1 MVFCLQNCSDLLWK
15 KNVLECDRQYAN
27 NLRNLEQFIWT
38 VKGHYN
44 FETKCSLKLF
54 LEVSQ
59 IYFVR
64 TVIIEFSSFEKAK
77 EFFNSPEYQAAHKL
91 LKDIAVRNHQIIEG
105 S

>member
-64 TVIIEFSSFEKAK
+64 TVIIQIGK
-77 EFFNSPEYQAAHKL
+77 NNWD
-91 LKDIAVRNHQIIEG
+91 LKSTGKVKKK
-105 S
+105 SVYVVYC

>member
-15 KNVLECDRQYAN
+15 NNVLECDRQYAN
-27 NLRNLEQFIWT
+27 NLRNLKQFIWT

-64 TVIIEFSSFEKAK
+64 TVIIQTGKNNWDLKSTGKVK
-77 EFFNSPEYQAAHKL
+77 KKVCLRGIL
-91 LKDIAVRNHQIIEG
+91 LKKPFIDGE
-105 S
+105 